1 MRILVIEDERRL
13 ASVLQKGLNEHG
25 YATDV
30 AHDGESALA
39 LALTE
44 PYDLLVLDVM
54 LPGLDGITICRELR
68 DRGRRVPIL
77 MLTARDAVDDGV
89 AGLDA
94 GADDYLVKPFA
105 FAELLARIR
114 ALLRRERAAKQPVL
128 RLGEGE
134 LEIDLLKREVRRRGQ
149 PVELT
154 PREFTVLEY
163 LVRHANA
170 VVTRT
175 QLIDHVW
182 ALDFM
187 PGSNVV
193 DVYIRSLRRKLGD
206 GLIETVRGVGYRLR
220 APGD

>member
-1 MRILVIEDERRL
+1 MRILVVEDERRL

-54 LPGLDGITICRELR
+54 LPGLDGITVCRELR
-68 DRGRRVPIL
+68 NRGRTVPIL
-77 MLTARDAVDDGV
+77 MLTARDAVDDRV

-114 ALLRRERAAKQPVL
+114 ALFRRESAAKQPVL
-128 RLGEGE
+128 RLGERE

-182 ALDFM
+182 GLAFM

-193 DVYIRSLRRKLGD
+193 DVYIRSLRRKLGG

-220 APGD
+220 MPGD

>member
-1 MRILVIEDERRL
+1 MRILVVEDERRL
-13 ASVLQKGLNEHG
+13 ATVLQKGLNEHG
-25 YATDV
+25 SATDV

-44 PYDLLVLDVM
+44 PYDLIVLDVM
-54 LPGLDGITICRELR
+54 LPGLDGITVCRELR
-68 DRGRRVPIL
+68 HRGRTVPIL
-77 MLTARDAVDDGV
+77 MLTARDAVEDRV

-114 ALLRRERAAKQPVL
+114 ALFRRESTAKQPVL
-128 RLGEGE
+128 RLGERE
-134 LEIDLLKREVRRRGQ
+134 LEVDLLKREVRRRGQ

-154 PREFTVLEY
+154 PREFTILEY
-163 LVRHANA
+163 LVRRADS

-182 ALDFM
+182 GLAFM

-193 DVYIRSLRRKLGD
+193 DVYIRSLRRKLGEEV
-206 GLIETVRGVGYRLR
+206 IETVRGVGYRLR
-220 APGD
+220 LPGD

>member
-1 MRILVIEDERRL
+1 MRILVVEDERRL
-13 ASVLQKGLNEHG
+13 ATVLQKGLNEHG

-44 PYDLLVLDVM
+44 PYDLIVLDVM
-54 LPGLDGITICRELR
+54 LPGLDGITVCRELR
-68 DRGRRVPIL
+68 HRGRTVPIL
-77 MLTARDAVDDGV
+77 MLTARDAVEDRV

-114 ALLRRERAAKQPVL
+114 ALFRRESTAKQPVL
-128 RLGEGE
+128 RLGERE
-134 LEIDLLKREVRRRGQ
+134 LEVDLLKREVRRRGQ

-154 PREFTVLEY
+154 PREFTILEY
-163 LVRHANA
+163 LVRRADS

-182 ALDFM
+182 GLAFM

-193 DVYIRSLRRKLGD
+193 DVYIRSLRRKLGEEV
-206 GLIETVRGVGYRLR
+206 IETVRGVGYRLR
-220 APGD
+220 LPGD